1 MTGVLMKR
9 KDMRTETHTQK
20 ECYMNTKMKEEM
32 TLQAKKCPRFPGN
45 HQKPED
51 RPGPDSSLQPLENAF
66 SDIQP
71 PELGDAALLFFKKP
85 SVWSF
90 VMAALGNWHAK
101 DGREMS

>member
-9 KDMRTETHTQK
+9 RDMCTETHIQE

-45 HQKPED
+45 HQKPGD

-71 PELGDAALLFFKKP
+71 PELGHPVCGPLLWQPLETGMLK
-85 SVWSF
+85 
-90 VMAALGNWHAK
+90 MAGK
-101 DGREMS
+101 